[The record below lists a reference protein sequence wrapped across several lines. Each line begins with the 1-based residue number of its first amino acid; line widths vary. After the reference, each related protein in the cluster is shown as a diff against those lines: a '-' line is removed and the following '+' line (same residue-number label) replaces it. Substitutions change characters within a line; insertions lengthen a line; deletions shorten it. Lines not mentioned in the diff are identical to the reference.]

1 MAGLGALTGVLEGD
15 ALVDQANRESKD
27 LLDEGKR
34 LKRNAYGEA
43 RNIEVEE
50 DLASGKDTA
59 LEVANNTVT
68 GMSEFSGANQ
78 LLAANRQA
86 AMMES
91 KRIIEEGER
100 MEKLFRDRAKA
111 TERAGKANAERA
123 IVNGVLQGAVTGAT
137 IMKGKK

>member
-1 MAGLGALTGVLEGD
+1 MAGLGALTGVMEGD

-50 DLASGKDTA
+50 DLASGKDAA
-59 LEVANNTVT
+59 LEVSTNTTT

-123 IVNGVLQGAVTGAT
+123 IINGVLQGAVTGAT